1 MSTVEQSSVIEQVPR
16 GFNWAAFL
24 FTPLFLFCNRRVGT
38 GILLMLA
45 GGIVGAITAGGAEPI
60 AWLFGL
66 LTSAYFGSVGNQIAW
81 DTGRYT
87 SQATLKRS
95 MRRWNI
101 VAVIVLV
108 LLIVLAALVSFSD

>member
-1 MSTVEQSSVIEQVPR
+1 MSTVEQSSVIEQAPS

-38 GILLMLA
+38 GILLMVG
-45 GGIVGAITAGGAEPI
+45 GGIVNAITAGGAGAI
-60 AWLFGL
+60 GWIYAL
-66 LTSAYFGSVGNQIAW
+66 LTSLYFGSVGNQIAW

-87 SQATLKRS
+87 SQAELKRS

-101 VAVIVLV
+101 VATIVLLV
-108 LLIVLAALVSFSD
+108 LIGLIALVSLSD